1 MFPRSLLAVKVSAL
15 ALGLTIALV
24 PPPLVLSR
32 EARAQQA
39 QIGPVSKLPLPRF
52 VSLKSDRVNLHEG
65 PSKEHRTLWVYERAG
80 LPVEITAEFE
90 IWRKIR
96 DSEGVEGWVLHSLL
110 SGRRTALV
118 APWKKEPL
126 LLTASDHTTPLA
138 KLAPGVVAALR
149 RCDGEWC
156 RIAGTGF
163 DGYMKQENFGR
174 LSRREGGVAA
184 PPRSSIPVP
193 AKAPA
198 RQRRRATRPEVV
210 RAAQT
215 ASLQARI
222 PEQVNAPKRRPRAA
236 DAPPRRSSPP

>member
-24 PPPLVLSR
+24 PPPLVPSR

-163 DGYMKQENFGR
+163 DGYMKQENLWGAYPG
-174 LSRREGGVAA
+174 EKV
-184 PPRSSIPVP
+184 
-193 AKAPA
+193 
-198 RQRRRATRPEVV
+198 E
-210 RAAQT
+210 
-215 ASLQARI
+215 
-222 PEQVNAPKRRPRAA
+222 
-236 DAPPRRSSPP
+236 

>member
-1 MFPRSLLAVKVSAL
+1 MFPRSSIAVKVSSLAL
-15 ALGLTIALV
+15 ASLALV
-24 PPPLVLSR
+24 LPPLVDSR

-126 LLTASDHTTPLA
+126 LLTASDHTTPVA

-163 DGYMKQENFGR
+163 DGYMKQENLR
-174 LSRREGGVAA
+174 APIPARRWSSGSS
-184 PPRSSIPVP
+184 PFSIPDHRRS
-193 AKAPA
+193 ASGRSNGAPLEHA
-198 RQRRRATRPEVV
+198 VRV
-210 RAAQT
+210 RAIRT

-222 PEQVNAPKRRPRAA
+222 PGTG
-236 DAPPRRSSPP
+236 RRS